1 MMESPGPR
9 CVSIAEDGSVTLTWE
24 PIAESQILATFT
36 EHVIL
41 HSTSANGTFV
51 EVGALNVA
59 DTGAFVHAMDNA
71 VAPPSV
77 SGANFYQVRTRSG
90 CNGEVLALET
100 ATVSTIHLSVQSL
113 GSVANL
119 SWTAAAQPALP
130 TSASTYDVYR
140 KILNGEWI
148 LIASV
153 SGLSYT
159 DNTMIDGGLVHY
171 RVELSDELPC
181 ASVSNIVE
189 GSFNIGVRDG
199 ATGPNVTVS
208 PNPSKGSFLVS
219 IGAQTTVT
227 GWEMIDLSGKVMR
240 SDRGLAVTDRLTLET
255 GLLPGAYLL
264 RLMTDDG
271 VAVRRIVIL

>member
-1 MMESPGPR
+1 M
-9 CVSIAEDGSVTLTWE
+9 L
-24 PIAESQILATFT
+24 
-36 EHVIL
+36 
-41 HSTSANGTFV
+41 
-51 EVGALNVA
+51 
-59 DTGAFVHAMDNA
+59 
-71 VAPPSV
+71 
-77 SGANFYQVRTRSG
+77 
-90 CNGEVLALET
+90 
-100 ATVSTIHLSVQSL
+100 
-113 GSVANL
+113 
-119 SWTAAAQPALP
+119 
-130 TSASTYDVYR
+130 SASVYDVYR

-153 SGLSYT
+153 PGLSYV
-159 DNTMIDGGLVHY
+159 DDTMIDGGLVHY

-181 ASVSNIVE
+181 TSVSNIVE

-219 IGAQTTVT
+219 IGAQTTVM